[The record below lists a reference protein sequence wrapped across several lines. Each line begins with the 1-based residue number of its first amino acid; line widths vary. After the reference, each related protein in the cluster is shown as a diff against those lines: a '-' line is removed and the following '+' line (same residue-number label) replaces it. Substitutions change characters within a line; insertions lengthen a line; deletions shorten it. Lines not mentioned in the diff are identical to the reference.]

1 MGTAVLLQFSIALL
15 TGMVAATFVPHVRKS
30 IPTPIE
36 SLLWI
41 ALVLVCLLGILSI
54 TDANAR
60 NLTTS
65 VIWGTDRVVNTVV
78 ALILGGIAAWIMEN
92 RFPITTCLLA
102 IAGVDTLALLIVRS
116 ARRARRWQPR
126 LRLREW
132 VEVPMPAP
140 SMAVPA
146 PAGVAAPAKPRVAAG
161 TTVLGAAML
170 TTRAGVAG
178 WISEVALPKGRAGSR
193 AGLDSLRDLAGQL
206 GYAARAWYVAAG
218 EPMVSDI
225 ANRAGETARLGQV
238 IDIQT
243 HRRGQLRGEQD
254 ADRPPKSDRLAS

>member
-1 MGTAVLLQFSIALL
+1 MGTAVLLQFSIAVL
-15 TGMVAATFVPHVRKS
+15 TGMVAATFFPPVRKS
-30 IPTPIE
+30 IPRPIE

-54 TDANAR
+54 TDASAR

-65 VIWGTDRVVNTVV
+65 VIWGTDHVVNTVV

-92 RFPITTCLLA
+92 RLPITTCLLA
-102 IAGVDTLALLIVRS
+102 IAGADTLALLIVRA
-116 ARRARRWQPR
+116 ARRARPRQPR

-132 VEVPMPAP
+132 MEVPMPAP
-140 SMAVPA
+140 RVAVPA
-146 PAGVAAPAKPRVAAG
+146 PAGVAAPANPGVAAG
-161 TTVLGAAML
+161 ATVLGAAMR

-178 WISEVALPKGRAGSR
+178 WIGEVALPTGRVGSR
-193 AGLDSLRDLAGQL
+193 AGLESLRNIAGQL

-218 EPMVSDI
+218 EPMVSGI
-225 ANRAGETARLGQV
+225 ATRAGEAARLGQV

-243 HRRGQLRGEQD
+243 HWRGQLRGEQG